1 MPSAHIAGRNTVRRK
16 AFGPRR
22 GLLMRAAFRR
32 ADGLRRPRT
41 APVRVPPDPREPD
54 DGRGPPPR
62 PRGDIRDRTHRGG
75 PGRAVAARRALFRPA
90 RARPRRDRGVQTES
104 DLRVEDGIEIS
115 LPLWRRLAGGRRY
128 YRWSEIRDVY
138 PRSYEVAGS
147 FLSPFAS
154 SAGTLVHTGL
164 GLETH
169 DGGRLLI
176 RFTPGSIRAFRSES
190 QGYIEAM
197 AVIRDRFARRGEPMV
212 RTAKRFSNEQVLEL
226 QAHAREPLVPI
237 AGVFLAFFL
246 PPSIVAAV
254 LVTLPGA
261 GFGLT
266 PGVRASP
273 IALALVPPA
282 ASMARTLRQSERRN
296 EILSELAKYQEHL
309 REGAGAAESQP

>member
-1 MPSAHIAGRNTVRRK
+1 MAS
-16 AFGPRR
+16 
-22 GLLMRAAFRR
+22 
-32 ADGLRRPRT
+32 D
-41 APVRVPPDPREPD
+41 
-54 DGRGPPPR
+54 
-62 PRGDIRDRTHRGG
+62 
-75 PGRAVAARRALFRPA
+75 
-90 RARPRRDRGVQTES
+90 DRGALLYAYRPIPANPMTVAVLLLVLVVTFVIGPIAAGPEGLWPLGGLCFVPLGLVLGAIAVFKPS
-104 DLRVEDGIEIS
+104 PTFVFEEGIEIS
-115 LPLWRRLAGGRRY
+115 LPWWRRLAGGRRY

-164 GLETH
+164 GLETN

-190 QGYIEAM
+190 QGYVEAM

-212 RTAKRFSNEQVLEL
+212 TTAKRFSNEQVLEM

-254 LVTLPGA
+254 LVTLSAA

-266 PGVRASP
+266 PAVLIIAL
-273 IALALVPPA
+273 ALALVPPA

-309 REGAGAAESQP
+309 RERAGAAESQP